1 MTQTAA
7 FARNPFFSIE
17 NKATS
22 DIGRSVV
29 LFEIQS
35 IESRLNSSSCLKD
48 APCRKKN
55 FEIIWIKEGKGQVRA
70 DFEKHEIADNMLYC
84 LSPGQL
90 AHYMIE
96 PGSKG
101 YIISFRGDFLQLNE
115 SCKDGFARFEQSN
128 NFLNISAIQI
138 GEDVGREMDEI
149 ARQMV
154 KEYAAGSA
162 LRLQILKALLNIFI
176 LYMPSASAR
185 TIQDV
190 CQNRDKELVRKFMHL
205 LKTNY
210 KTLKRVGDYAD
221 ALIVTPSYLNTIIK
235 KVSGYTAS
243 QLIQQCIV
251 MEAKRIAL
259 HTGDSMK
266 EIAYSLGFD
275 NLAHF
280 SKFFKNSCGMSFTE
294 FKRTHSGS

>member
-1 MTQTAA
+1 MTQTVTST
-7 FARNPFFSIE
+7 RNPFLSIE
-17 NKATS
+17 NKSTS
-22 DIGRSVV
+22 EVGRLSV
-29 LFEIQS
+29 LFEILS
-35 IESRLNSSSCLKD
+35 IESMVNNNSSLND
-48 APCRKKN
+48 TPCRKKN
-55 FEIIWIKEGKGQVRA
+55 FELIWIKEGKGKIGI
-70 DFEKHEIADNMLYC
+70 DFEKHDITNNMLYC

-90 AHYMIE
+90 AHYVIE
-96 PGSKG
+96 PESKG
-101 YIISFRGDFLQLNE
+101 YIISFRSDFLQLTE
-115 SCKDGFARFEQSN
+115 SCKDGFERFEQSN
-128 NFLNISAIQI
+128 NFLNISAIKI
-138 GEDVGREMDEI
+138 GEDVGGEMDEI

-154 KEYAAGSA
+154 KEYAAGSH

-176 LYMPSASAR
+176 LYMPSASAKP
-185 TIQDV
+185 TQDA
-190 CQNRDKELVRKFMHL
+190 CQNRDKELVRKFMQL

-221 ALIVTPSYLNTIIK
+221 ELIVTPSYLNTIIK

-280 SKFFKNSCGMSFTE
+280 SKFFKNSSGMSFTE
-294 FKRTHSGS
+294 FKRTHNGA